1 MLLCHLHL
9 PPGHESK
16 TFQSTL
22 LGSSTCSI
30 ENRRSDGNHCGSGPG
45 SLRVQTV
52 FVSGDQ
58 CPASRFEYFL
68 DLCLG
73 VPMNCRV
80 LHAAA
85 ITGFL
90 PRLLTLTRS
99 CDLGSLCPGRVVF
112 RCFIGVG
119 ISVIVFPCSA
129 ARLFLSQSLSQCLD
143 VLVPPPGVPDSSLL
157 SSGSFAVVHTRI
169 FPR

>member
-85 ITGFL
+85 ITVFL

-99 CDLGSLCPGRVVF
+99 CDLGSLSRAGGVQVFHWRRYFGHCVPVLGCP
-112 RCFIGVG
+112 
-119 ISVIVFPCSA
+119 S
-129 ARLFLSQSLSQCLD
+129 LFVS
-143 VLVPPPGVPDSSLL
+143 VLVPMS
-157 SSGSFAVVHTRI
+157 
-169 FPR
+169 